1 MLVTPRP
8 YPARP
13 ETSGLESHTGLRGQ
27 IITMT
32 TKPKR
37 PPAKA
42 PEHER
47 ARYWRENIVNL
58 SRRELA
64 ERIGISASRITDYE
78 RGHDRGSGA
87 PIDQGARTRYR
98 LACAAVA
105 LGIEF
110 DWLTL
115 SHLTPLGQVR
125 LTMPGEDSW
134 GRGD

>member
-1 MLVTPRP
+1 
-8 YPARP
+8 
-13 ETSGLESHTGLRGQ
+13 
-27 IITMT
+27 MT
-32 TKPKR
+32 TKSKR

-78 RGHDRGSGA
+78 RGHDRGSGV
-87 PIDQGARTRYR
+87 PIDQGTMTRYR
-98 LACAAVA
+98 LACAAIM

-115 SHLTPLGQVR
+115 SLTPPGQVR
-125 LTMPGEDSW
+125 ITMPGGDSG
-134 GRGD
+134 GRGDS

>member
-1 MLVTPRP
+1 MVAARSGTSAKVKRGARQRHTDRKGRAGVLVTPRP

-13 ETSGLESHTGLRGQ
+13 EMQRTAQSHTGLRGQ

-64 ERIGISASRITDYE
+64 ERIGISGITHH
-78 RGHDRGSGA
+78 G
-87 PIDQGARTRYR
+87 
-98 LACAAVA
+98 L
-105 LGIEF
+105 
-110 DWLTL
+110 
-115 SHLTPLGQVR
+115 
-125 LTMPGEDSW
+125 
-134 GRGD
+134 